1 MEGLYGGMSAAA
13 NLTDNIIGALVISL
27 GVALAAYPIYKGIR
41 PQINNESEDSE
52 DEHGH
57 DVVENM
63 RQSGI
68 VVKVRKI
75 CTIASAAMMVICVGF
90 VLVNLIGLLGGVL

>member
-1 MEGLYGGMSAAA
+1 
-13 NLTDNIIGALVISL
+13 
-27 GVALAAYPIYKGIR
+27 
-41 PQINNESEDSE
+41 
-52 DEHGH
+52 
-57 DVVENM
+57 M